1 MILGDNNGY
10 IMNISGIVRQ
20 KQVLSSGAGN
30 YFSPLLIPAPAHKS
44 SCALVVSALSRLSLY
59 KVLFVESC
67 DMFFIFVRFVS
78 SALRHWHDCCCA
90 TRATPNIMFGVALV
104 AQQQSFRMH
113 LVGLTA
119 YETLYKMKASRKNLE
134 PGLDP
139 EFAKYAVWL
148 ASYGMSVTNILW
160 NVPRPFSAK
169 YSLQSVATVLF

>member
-1 MILGDNNGY
+1 MILGDNN
-10 IMNISGIVRQ
+10 ICLMNISGIVCQ
-20 KQVLSSGAGN
+20 NQVLSSGAGN
-30 YFSPLLIPAPAHKS
+30 SLSPLLIPAPAHKS
-44 SCALVVSALSRLSLY
+44 SCALVVSALLY
-59 KVLFVESC
+59 KVFVESC

-113 LVGLTA
+113 LVGLTV

-139 EFAKYAVWL
+139 EFAKYTVWL
-148 ASYGMSVTNILW
+148 ASYGMSVINILW
-160 NVPRPFSAK
+160 NVPWPFSAK